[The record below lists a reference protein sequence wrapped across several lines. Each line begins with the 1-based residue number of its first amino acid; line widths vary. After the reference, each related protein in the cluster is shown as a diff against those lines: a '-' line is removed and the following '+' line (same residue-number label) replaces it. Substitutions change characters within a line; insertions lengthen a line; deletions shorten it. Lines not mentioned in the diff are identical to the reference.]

1 MQILHVYF
9 NVKLDKIEKFI
20 EISKENSENSINET
34 GVIAFEVLQEQGNSS
49 KFVFNEVYETP
60 EDHLKH
66 RETEHFKKW
75 KSVVG
80 ELLLEP
86 YTALKYN
93 RI

>member
-20 EISKENSENSINET
+20 EISKENAENSINET

-49 KFVFNEVYETP
+49 KFVFNEVYEAP

>member
-1 MQILHVYF
+1 MLILYVNF
-9 NVKLDKIEKFI
+9 NVKPDKIQNFI
-20 EISKENSENSINET
+20 EISKENAVNSKKET

-49 KFVFNEVYETP
+49 KFVFNEVYEAS
-60 EDHLKH
+60 ENHLKH

-75 KSVVG
+75 KSAVG

-86 YTALKYN
+86 YTAVKYN